1 MDTLLDKGVMHGG
14 TYNGNVQSMAAAL
27 AALDEL
33 ERDDGAVYR
42 DLEQRGTRL
51 MQGLSAL
58 GAKHKLPVLVQGLP
72 AIFQTFFTTGPAPEE
87 LPRLGGMRSRH
98 GAGVPH
104 GAAGAGHPGQPA
116 HGVVPLD
123 RARRRHH
130 RRDPGGGR
138 SRHGGARVSDI
149 RLEGVSKRYG
159 PVAAADEVDLAVA
172 QGEFVTILGPSGSGK
187 TTLLSLIAGLNRPT
201 AGRIFIGGRDVT
213 DAPAQ
218 QRNIGLVFQ
227 SYALFPHMTVLEN
240 VLFPLGVRKIGGAV
254 ARSQALDAL
263 KLVRLEGLQD
273 RRPSQL
279 SGGQQQRVALARAI
293 VFKPDILLLDEP
305 LGALD
310 RKLREELQVEL
321 KQLQRTLGVTTI
333 LVTHDQEEALSLS
346 DRIMVLD
353 KGRTQQVAAPAEAYL
368 RPANRFVAEFLGIAN
383 FVGLEDGRTGLV
395 RPERV
400 RIGAVGSEGK
410 TARVVEAIYLGQM
423 VRYHLALEN
432 GAAGAP
438 MVAAVPFVGRAF
450 ATGERVAVSWEAA
463 DIWPV

>member
-1 MDTLLDKGVMHGG
+1 M
-14 TYNGNVQSMAAAL
+14 
-27 AALDEL
+27 
-33 ERDDGAVYR
+33 
-42 DLEQRGTRL
+42 
-51 MQGLSAL
+51 
-58 GAKHKLPVLVQGLP
+58 
-72 AIFQTFFTTGPAPEE
+72 
-87 LPRLGGMRSRH
+87 
-98 GAGVPH
+98 
-104 GAAGAGHPGQPA
+104 
-116 HGVVPLD
+116 
-123 RARRRHH
+123 
-130 RRDPGGGR
+130 
-138 SRHGGARVSDI
+138 
-149 RLEGVSKRYG
+149 
-159 PVAAADEVDLAVA
+159 
-172 QGEFVTILGPSGSGK
+172 
-187 TTLLSLIAGLNRPT
+187 IAGLNRPT

-240 VLFPLGVRKIGGAV
+240 VLFPLGVRKIGGAA

-263 KLVRLEGLQD
+263 KLVRLDGLQD

-321 KQLQRTLGVTTI
+321 KQLQRSLGVTTL

-383 FVGLEDGRTGLV
+383 FVGMADGRTGLV

-400 RIGAVGSEGK
+400 RVAAAGVNGGRP
-410 TARVVEAIYLGQM
+410 ARVVEAIYLGQM
-423 VRYHLALEN
+423 VRYHLALDGGE
-432 GAAGAP
+432 AAP
-438 MVAAVPFVGRAF
+438 VVAALPFVGRAF
-450 ATGERVAVSWEAA
+450 AAGDEVAVAWDAA
-463 DIWPV
+463 DVWPVA

>member
-1 MDTLLDKGVMHGG
+1 M
-14 TYNGNVQSMAAAL
+14 
-27 AALDEL
+27 
-33 ERDDGAVYR
+33 
-42 DLEQRGTRL
+42 
-51 MQGLSAL
+51 
-58 GAKHKLPVLVQGLP
+58 
-72 AIFQTFFTTGPAPEE
+72 
-87 LPRLGGMRSRH
+87 
-98 GAGVPH
+98 
-104 GAAGAGHPGQPA
+104 
-116 HGVVPLD
+116 
-123 RARRRHH
+123 
-130 RRDPGGGR
+130 
-138 SRHGGARVSDI
+138 SDI
-149 RLEGVSKRYG
+149 RLEGVSRHYG
-159 PVAAADEVDLAVA
+159 TVAAADNVDLAVA

-218 QRNIGLVFQ
+218 ERNIGLVFQ

-240 VLFPLGVRKIGGAV
+240 VLFPLGVRKISGAA
-254 ARSQALDAL
+254 ARSQALEAL
-263 KLVRLEGLQD
+263 KLVRLDGLQD

-321 KQLQRTLGVTTI
+321 KQLQRTLGVTTL

-368 RPANRFVAEFLGIAN
+368 KPANRFVAEFLGIAN
-383 FVGLEDGRTGLV
+383 FVGLDGGRTGLV

-400 RIGAVGSEGK
+400 RLRSRSARGGK
-410 TARVVEAIYLGQM
+410 PARVVEAIYLGQM

-450 ATGERVAVSWEAA
+450 AAGRARRRVVGCGRHLAGGLRNRRGTR
-463 DIWPV
+463 

>member
-1 MDTLLDKGVMHGG
+1 M
-14 TYNGNVQSMAAAL
+14 
-27 AALDEL
+27 
-33 ERDDGAVYR
+33 
-42 DLEQRGTRL
+42 
-51 MQGLSAL
+51 
-58 GAKHKLPVLVQGLP
+58 
-72 AIFQTFFTTGPAPEE
+72 
-87 LPRLGGMRSRH
+87 
-98 GAGVPH
+98 
-104 GAAGAGHPGQPA
+104 
-116 HGVVPLD
+116 
-123 RARRRHH
+123 
-130 RRDPGGGR
+130 
-138 SRHGGARVSDI
+138 SDI
-149 RLEGVSKRYG
+149 RLEGVSRHYG
-159 PVAAADEVDLAVA
+159 TVAAADEVDLAVT

-218 QRNIGLVFQ
+218 ERNIGLVFQ
-227 SYALFPHMTVLEN
+227 SYALFPHMTVMEN
-240 VLFPLGVRKIGGAV
+240 VLFPLGVRKIGGAT
-254 ARSQALDAL
+254 ARSQALEAL
-263 KLVRLEGLQD
+263 KLVRLDGLQD

-346 DRIMVLD
+346 DRIMVLNHG
-353 KGRTQQVAAPAEAYL
+353 KTQQVAAPAEAYL

-383 FVGLEDGRTGLV
+383 FVGLPDGRQGLV

-400 RIGAVGSEGK
+400 RLASSAGEGRK
-410 TARVVEAIYLGQM
+410 ARVVEAIYLGQM

-438 MVAAVPFVGRAF
+438 LVAAAPFVGRAF
-450 ATGERVAVSWEAA
+450 VAGEQVVVSWDSA
-463 DIWPV
+463 DVWPVT